1 MSTTGRPTSEP
12 PSPSD
17 IAPRLRDAGFVR
29 LVAAADGDALA
40 AAGVLADALD
50 ALAVPF
56 QLTVARPWDRADRTT
71 DADLT
76 VALGGPATDA
86 DVAITGHGQPASHT
100 AFEVSGQPA
109 STPTPCWRWP
119 ASRPPTARPAT
130 SPSRRRRNRPGVAV
144 PTDDTAD
151 GLAHSTLFHAPFSGD
166 PEAATAALSDVD
178 TDAEDA
184 DRRVAS
190 LLALS
195 VVGDDETTPRGAD
208 AVERALRPYDGGPFG
223 TVGGY
228 ADVLDAVAKADPG
241 TAAALALGAGVETA
255 ALDAWR
261 DHARAAHEAIRTAT
275 TGRYDGLT
283 VLRSEAAMP
292 VATVTRLVRDYRA
305 PNRPSS
311 RCVRAGPPARPSPIR
326 ASTAGRCFPRARRRG
341 GRHRTAGH
349 GRSRRRHRRRGA
361 RRPGGDGVVTD
372 RHARITTRHDDPEVV
387 AAALAPDNTDEMTTR
402 VEGDRVVTTVDRD

>member
-1 MSTTGRPTSEP
+1 MSATGRPTSEP

-50 ALAVPF
+50 TLAVPF

-100 AFEVSGQPA
+100 AFEASGELDVDA
-109 STPTPCWRWP
+109 D
-119 ASRPPTARPAT
+119 AVLAMAGITAADGAPGHLAEAAGVD
-130 SPSRRRRNRPGVAV
+130 NRPGVAV

-166 PEAATAALSDVD
+166 SEAATAALAEVD
-178 TDAEDA
+178 TEAEDA

-283 VLRSEAAMP
+283 VLRSDERMP
-292 VATVTRLVRDYRA
+292 VATVARLVRDYRA
-305 PNRPSS
+305 PEPAVLAL
-311 RCVRAGPPARPSPIR
+311 CPGRAAGASVADSGVDCRALFSDALGGAVAGTARQT
-326 ASTAGRCFPRARRRG
+326 TAEVD
-341 GRHRTAGH
+341 
-349 GRSRRRHRRRGA
+349 
-361 RRPGGDGVVTD
+361 GDIAD
-372 RHARITTRHDDPEVV
+372 
-387 AAALAPDNTDEMTTR
+387 AALAVREVM
-402 VEGDRVVTTVDRD
+402 ES